1 MREGNNGI
9 LKTLQAELQCI
20 RRAIEALEKGLERR
34 RDEGDCLSEEEAAR
48 RLGISAR
55 TLRRHAQ
62 GGLIRPL
69 RIGGRKLYTPQSIE
83 ALKRDAA
90 RRVGR

>member
-1 MREGNNGI
+1 MTDSDRI
-9 LKTLQAELQCI
+9 PKALQAELRSI
-20 RRAIEALEKGLERR
+20 RRAIEALEKRLEQR

-48 RLGISAR
+48 RLGISSR

>member
-1 MREGNNGI
+1 MTDSDRI
-9 LKTLQAELQCI
+9 PKDLQAELRSI
-20 RRAIEALEKGLERR
+20 RRAIEALEKRLEQR